1 MDLKI
6 EEQVHPDDYVGFW
19 KRVLISFI
27 DFLILLL
34 PTYLLNRIF
43 VSAAVSVDSSLPLF
57 IQFALLAG
65 FNIFMVV
72 KYGGTPGKLILGVR
86 IVNEEGRSPVLRQA
100 LIRDSFF
107 IVNRFLAVII
117 SLSTTELEN
126 ITSSLTNWIPL
137 ASGLNA
143 FLGWVIVIDCLFVAF
158 TQRNRAVH
166 DMMAGTYVVKKV
178 ALDDLAK

>member
-1 MDLKI
+1 MEFKV
-6 EEQVHPDDYVGFW
+6 EEQIHPEDYVGFW
-19 KRVLISFI
+19 KRVLVSFI

-34 PTYLLNRIF
+34 PNYVLNRLF

-86 IVNEEGRSPVLRQA
+86 IVNEQGGSPALKQA
-100 LIRDSFF
+100 LIRDCFF
-107 IVNRFLAVII
+107 IVNSFLAVIVSLNTRELADI
-117 SLSTTELEN
+117 S
-126 ITSSLTNWIPL
+126 SSLAGWSPL

-158 TQRNRAVH
+158 TRRNRAVH
-166 DMMAGTYVVKKV
+166 DMMAGTYVVKKI
-178 ALDDLAK
+178 ALNQLT